1 MSDSKQKIISE
12 LKSKITQF
20 KSKLKSH
27 KSQDVQDKQ
36 EIEEEL
42 VLKLPINKVNKDI
55 NNNNKENININNNIM
70 ANNQIKT
77 SKNERANST
86 YASSFNITKKYLD
99 FDFDKL
105 LSKTKTNSNS
115 KTNIHIDELNNVNN
129 KNKTFI
135 NLNLTTKK
143 IISKTDRQKELFNSF
158 NNEYTNKYE
167 ANNTEPNIYNYN
179 SIKPKNNNS
188 LFRNKYLLKE
198 DMIPLSKIQIQNDRE
213 RLSAKPEIRTDASR
227 YNLNFMMNNYN
238 KNKNRK
244 NSAKLFYNNSLNKIE
259 NSKDNNY
266 SMKINKILKSD
277 SRKNN
282 FNSLFD
288 LNNKYLTSSKTIYNY
303 NTYNAFNNF
312 NKRNRRKNY
321 FEEFENNKSTNYK
334 INLDDIHKIKY
345 TIQNLSNR
353 EINNLPISIFKEM
366 KELYDLIYIKFLKDN
381 CI

>member
-1 MSDSKQKIISE
+1 MSNSKQKILSE

-27 KSQDVQDKQ
+27 KSKDEQNEEKP
-36 EIEEEL
+36 EEEL
-42 VLKLPINKVNKDI
+42 VLKLPINKISKDI
-55 NNNNKENININNNIM
+55 NNNKENINNNIIT
-70 ANNQIKT
+70 NNHIKT
-77 SKNERANST
+77 FKNERANST
-86 YASSFNITKKYLD
+86 YASSFNISKKYLD

-115 KTNIHIDELNNVNN
+115 KTNINIDELNHLN

-143 IISKTDRQKELFNSF
+143 LISKTDRQKELFNCF
-158 NNEYTNKYE
+158 NNECSNKQETNI
-167 ANNTEPNIYNYN
+167 NTEPNMYNYN
-179 SIKPKNNNS
+179 TIKIKNNNS
-188 LFRNKYLLKE
+188 LFKSKYLLKS
-198 DMIPLSKIQIQNDRE
+198 DMMPLSKIQNERE

-244 NSAKLFYNNSLNKIE
+244 NSAKLFYNNSLNRIE
-259 NSKDNNY
+259 DSKENY
-266 SMKINKILKSD
+266 SMKINNILKSD
-277 SRKNN
+277 TRKNN

-303 NTYNAFNNF
+303 NTYNAYNNF
-312 NKRNRRKNY
+312 NKRNGRKNY
-321 FEEFENNKSTNYK
+321 FDEFENNKSANYN
-334 INLDDIHKIKY
+334 INLDDIHRIKY
-345 TIQNLSNR
+345 KIQNLSNR

-366 KELYDLIYIKFLKDN
+366 KELYDLIYMKFLKDN

>member
-115 KTNIHIDELNNVNN
+115 KTNIHIDELNNINN

-158 NNEYTNKYE
+158 NNEYTNKYDG
-167 ANNTEPNIYNYN
+167 NNTEPNIYNYN

-366 KELYDLIYIKFLKDN
+366 KELYDLIYMKFLKDN